1 MSRILWNKAHMDGL
15 TTDIQRCPDGVELVD
30 GAFYRGR
37 TDRSEPERITL
48 TNLEDPVVVAFV
60 NATDDA
66 RRKLFFG
73 RFGFLNATR
82 GWHDRLAKYFI
93 YNPGVGT
100 GPLTYQDDILED
112 QSRFRELLQQ
122 AGGDDPTAAMT
133 KINRAL
139 ETFDDFKLRATFP
152 LAGPDGTPRLVLKSE
167 SLIGF
172 MLMETAMVAT
182 QGARLA
188 ECEHCGTLFLTGPMT
203 GRRSHARFCSNKC
216 RVAAMRARNAEAKM
230 GE

>member
-1 MSRILWNKAHMDGL
+1 MDGL
-15 TTDIQRCPDGVELVD
+15 TIDIQRCPDGVELVD

-48 TNLEDPVVVAFV
+48 TNLEDPVVIAFV

-66 RRKLFFG
+66 QRQLFFG
-73 RFGFLNATR
+73 RFGLLSPTKW
-82 GWHDRLAKYFI
+82 WHGRLDKQFWLHG
-93 YNPGVGT
+93 PT
-100 GPLTYQDDILED
+100 GLIRDDILND

-133 KINRAL
+133 RINRAL

-152 LAGPDGTPRLVLKSE
+152 LAGPQGTPRLVLKSE

-182 QGARLA
+182 QGARLG
-188 ECEHCGTLFLTGPMT
+188 ECEQCGTLFLTGPMT

-216 RVAAMRARNAEAKM
+216 RVAAMRARNAKAKT

>member
-1 MSRILWNKAHMDGL
+1 MDGL
-15 TTDIQRCPDGVELVD
+15 AIDVERCPDGVELVD

-37 TDRSEPERITL
+37 TDRSEPEQITL

-73 RFGFLNATR
+73 RFGLLSPTK
-82 GWHDRLAKYFI
+82 GWHERLDKQFMHH
-93 YNPGVGT
+93 
-100 GPLTYQDDILED
+100 GPIGLIRADILDD

-122 AGGDDPTAAMT
+122 AGGNDPTAAMMR
-133 KINRAL
+133 INRAL
-139 ETFDDFKLRATFP
+139 ETFDEFKLRATFP
-152 LAGPDGTPRLVLKSE
+152 LAGPQGAPRLVMKSK

-172 MLMETAMVAT
+172 MLMETAMVAVH
-182 QGARLA
+182 GARLA
-188 ECEHCGTLFLTGPMT
+188 ACQQCETLFLTGHLT
-203 GRRSHARFCSNKC
+203 GRRSHAQFCSNKC
-216 RVAAMRARNAEAKM
+216 RVAAMRARNAKKM